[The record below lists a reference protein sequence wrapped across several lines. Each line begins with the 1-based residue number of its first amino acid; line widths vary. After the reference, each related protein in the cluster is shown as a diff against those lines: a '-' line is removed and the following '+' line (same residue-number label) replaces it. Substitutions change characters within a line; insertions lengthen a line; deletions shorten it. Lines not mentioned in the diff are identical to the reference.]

1 MLDLAG
7 LSRENIRLPQAQIG
21 MMYLS
26 HHPAVLLR
34 VNEIRQPSPNVTP
47 NFFVVTILL
56 YHRRVTRSA
65 GQ

>member
-26 HHPAVLLR
+26 AVLLR

-47 NFFVVTILL
+47 NFFVVTTLL
-56 YHRRVTRSA
+56 YHRRVTRST